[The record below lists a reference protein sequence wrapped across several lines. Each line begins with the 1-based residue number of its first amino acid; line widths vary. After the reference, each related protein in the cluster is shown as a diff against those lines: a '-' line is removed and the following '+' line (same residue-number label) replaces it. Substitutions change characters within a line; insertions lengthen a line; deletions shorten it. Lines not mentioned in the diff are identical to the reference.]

1 MAIKYTEEFELY
13 SYGESL
19 ASQTARVGLAEK
31 AIDYKQHRVGL
42 ESTGEHL
49 QKAYKAINPASLVP
63 TLVHNGQPIYDS
75 VKILEYLDSFVPNQG
90 ATLFPADSEKNVQV
104 RALVKEFSLD
114 ETVEIG
120 ENFGTC
126 MAGLSTQM
134 LAYLLC
140 KRPFWTVVW
149 DYLTKHPSRDRVP
162 IFILIRLLGK
172 PPGFKYREFVSGVA
186 KGMIFIEKT
195 LSHDG
200 PFIAG
205 EYSAADVLLAQ
216 GFHRLE
222 ITAFHKVLES
232 DQFPN
237 IKQYWPRLQQRESF
251 KAGILDYEEDE
262 WSECK
267 AALYGEGENPDIE
280 YFWSEVKRFNQ

>member
-1 MAIKYTEEFELY
+1 MPLY
-13 SYGESL
+13 
-19 ASQTARVGLAEK
+19 
-31 AIDYKQHRVGL
+31 
-42 ESTGEHL
+42 
-49 QKAYKAINPASLVP
+49 
-63 TLVHNGQPIYDS
+63 
-75 VKILEYLDSFVPNQG
+75 
-90 ATLFPADSEKNVQV
+90 FPRTSEKNAQV

-195 LSHDG
+195 LSHGG

-216 GFHRLE
+216 GFPPME

-237 IKQYWPRLQQRESF
+237 IKQYWPRLQQRESY

-267 AALYGEGENPDIE
+267 ARIIWGGRKPRYRVFLVRG
-280 YFWSEVKRFNQ
+280 